1 MSSDRVSAVLLRVA
15 ALQLQMR
22 KPGTSFADKNN
33 VQRLAGDALQ
43 GMPHVTTFNLQVG
56 GSTLWFMPACVCRLT
71 IGCICCNEVQLN
83 PSSFSTLQK
92 CQHRARWSARISVG
106 FQQAPGLHKWQS

>member
-1 MSSDRVSAVLLRVA
+1 
-15 ALQLQMR
+15 MR

-56 GSTLWFMPACVCRLT
+56 APLLLPVCMYGGTCSLH
-71 IGCICCNEVQLN
+71 CCLL
-83 PSSFSTLQK
+83 S
-92 CQHRARWSARISVG
+92 
-106 FQQAPGLHKWQS
+106 

>member
-1 MSSDRVSAVLLRVA
+1 MVLCDLKRCTA
-15 ALQLQMR
+15 ACSVLQLQMR

-56 GSTLWFMPACVCRLT
+56 GSCLLYMLAAHLQGRL
-71 IGCICCNEVQLN
+71 
-83 PSSFSTLQK
+83 
-92 CQHRARWSARISVG
+92 
-106 FQQAPGLHKWQS
+106 